1 MLIEEL
7 DLSTPKIMISKII
20 AYINKIIHNI
30 KIACIKLT
38 VDMNSLIFLTLS
50 FYINIIIL
58 VFMFYIGCF
67 WRGCN
72 RWKGLIN
79 QKEDREVKYMDLE
92 REWEQDPVEILLKT
106 GEEKAGRDC
115 QLKAAG
121 MVAFFYKE
129 HSDG

>member
-30 KIACIKLT
+30 KIVCIKLT

-72 RWKGLIN
+72 R
-79 QKEDREVKYMDLE
+79 
-92 REWEQDPVEILLKT
+92 
-106 GEEKAGRDC
+106 
-115 QLKAAG
+115 
-121 MVAFFYKE
+121 
-129 HSDG
+129 